1 MHAVFGRVFGR
12 VFNKYVFGSCFGTL
26 AVILLSDFFDT
37 MRSLCAHQQALV
49 LIRDALIDI
58 LANICFMYIKNIF
71 KGSRICLFLK

>member
-58 LANICFMYIKNIF
+58 LANICFMYIKI
-71 KGSRICLFLK
+71 FLKAAEFVCF